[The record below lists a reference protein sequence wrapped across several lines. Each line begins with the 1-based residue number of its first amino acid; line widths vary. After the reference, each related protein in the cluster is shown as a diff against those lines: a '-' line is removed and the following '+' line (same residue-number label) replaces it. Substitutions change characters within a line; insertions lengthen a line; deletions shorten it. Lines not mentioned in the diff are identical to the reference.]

1 MRLLDYNYLYSLNK
15 ISFSLSQQNV
25 MSTYFNIFEKHLSI
39 LHSYQAFH
47 FEAEL
52 LFIWLYRIE
61 DIKKNFP
68 IFGKDRAEDLRD
80 IVVMFEQNM
89 WSKLFP
95 IYSC

>member
-1 MRLLDYNYLYSLNK
+1 MKLLDYNYLDFLYK

-52 LFIWLYRIE
+52 LFIWLFM
-61 DIKKNFP
+61 KHFP
-68 IFGKDRAEDLRD
+68 SFGKNRAEDLRE

-89 WSKLFP
+89 WSKLFS
-95 IYSC
+95 IY